1 VSLPAQSSPEEL
13 DPQRRAAAF
22 TAVRIAACEYLA
34 DPSGQR
40 KTMAHLL
47 ARARRH
53 GLTAVELRQASGL
66 DEDFVSQLLEEAR

>member
-1 VSLPAQSSPEEL
+1 
-13 DPQRRAAAF
+13 
-22 TAVRIAACEYLA
+22 
-34 DPSGQR
+34 
-40 KTMAHLL
+40 MAHLL